1 MYIEKYNKQTF
12 VVFHDAT
19 CQIISELVKRN
30 MDIENRVI
38 PFSNYMLLEGNIKT
52 LQEMKEKMK
61 CMKITFRICK
71 LT

>member
-38 PFSNYMLLEGNIKT
+38 PFSKYMLFEGNIKT
-52 LQEMKEKMK
+52 
-61 CMKITFRICK
+61 
-71 LT
+71 